1 MAEGEKG
8 PGDAHRP
15 DRVEGRSPLAFPEME
30 RWRAGSGA
38 GAGAAGGLRT
48 RAKGPGQKEGRES
61 QRAEARSARFTITL
75 T

>member
-8 PGDAHRP
+8 PEDAHRP
-15 DRVEGRSPLAFPEME
+15 DRVEGRSPLASPEME

-38 GAGAAGGLRT
+38 GAGPAGGLRT

-61 QRAEARSARFTITL
+61 RRAEGRSPGFTVTL